1 MVEVVI
7 KIPAIEKL
15 LDYTASGIGA
25 TAGPLLLPWRAY
37 MEGKADHI
45 SARAYADVL
54 PIITKAQ
61 DDARRSLVAPD
72 AEVHGAVEITHE
84 HLKQVIE
91 FQGLKRLANIASV
104 VEHAAEEL
112 GDKEVADHEPDHD
125 WTARF
130 FDCVQDVSSEH
141 MQKLWAKVLSGEVES
156 PGRTSLRTLE
166 TLRNMTKRDAE
177 LFDEFAGYVIGGEFV
192 FNDEHF
198 VQRLGAMKP
207 ECLLHLQDCGLVIIS
222 PFLRWT
228 GTFGDAE
235 SALLIYQGG
244 ALLIEKAKDVSE
256 KLEIPIVSLTA
267 AGKELFRMV
276 QGAVQ
281 MAYLQDFATFLQN
294 RGCQLYLIDEVV
306 DLPEGGFNYTSCE
319 LIEPRPIQPGMP
331 AL

>member
-7 KIPAIEKL
+7 KVPAIEKL

-25 TAGPLLLPWRAY
+25 TAGPLLLPWRAH
-37 MEGKADHI
+37 MEGKADRI
-45 SARAYADVL
+45 SARTYADVL

-91 FQGLKRLANIASV
+91 FQGLKRLANTASV

-112 GDKEVADHEPDHD
+112 SDKEVPDIEPDHD

-166 TLRNMTKRDAE
+166 ALRNMTKRDAE
-177 LFDEFAGYVIGGEFV
+177 LFGELAGFVIGGEFV
-192 FNDEHF
+192 FNDSHF
-198 VQRLGAMKP
+198 VQRLGVLRV
-207 ECLLHLQDCGLVIIS
+207 ECLLHLQDCGLLITGPQLS
-222 PFLRWT
+222 WT
-228 GTFGDAE
+228 PNWKGREEGVLT
-235 SALLIYQGG
+235 YQDG
-244 ALLIEKAKDVSE
+244 ALLVTRGESASDN
-256 KLEIPIVSLTA
+256 LEVPIVLLSA
-267 AGKELFRMV
+267 AGKEIFRIV
-276 QGAVQ
+276 HGTVQ
-281 MAYLQDFATFLQN
+281 MAYLQDFSTFLHRRKYQLSLVEGIKTLPRGTAEYAN
-294 RGCQLYLIDEVV
+294 RT
-306 DLPEGGFNYTSCE
+306 P
-319 LIEPRPIQPGMP
+319 IEPRPIQPGML